1 MFRFPRPPVLF
12 GVLVLLMLAP
22 AAIAQQDPAL
32 FFRQNCM
39 SCHTIGGGR
48 LVGPD
53 LKNVEQQKDRAWLV
67 RFVTNPKQVL
77 DSGDPYA
84 LKLRE
89 EARGAVMPQI
99 SGMNDVLANQLL
111 DMIAKESKLPQS
123 QFSGLTL
130 GDQPFTALDVQHG
143 YEIFTGKRH
152 LTNGGAQ
159 CISCHTVQGI
169 GGLGGGQVGPD
180 LTRVF
185 ERLNGRKNLAAW
197 LQAPATPTMRPVFM
211 TRALTNDEIVA
222 LVAYFENAAKQPT
235 NPDDPTQLGFL
246 FLGIGGAA
254 VGFVTADALWRK
266 RFRAV
271 RRPMTRGEK

>member
-1 MFRFPRPPVLF
+1 
-12 GVLVLLMLAP
+12 
-22 AAIAQQDPAL
+22 
-32 FFRQNCM
+32 
-39 SCHTIGGGR
+39 
-48 LVGPD
+48 
-53 LKNVEQQKDRAWLV
+53 
-67 RFVTNPKQVL
+67 
-77 DSGDPYA
+77 
-84 LKLRE
+84 
-89 EARGAVMPQI
+89 MPQI
-99 SGMNDVLANQLL
+99 SGMNDILAGQLL
-111 DMIAKESKLPQS
+111 DMIARESKLPQS

-130 GDQPFTALDVQHG
+130 GDQPFTAADVLRG
-143 YEIFTGKRH
+143 YEIFVGQRR

-211 TRALTNDEIVA
+211 TRALTNDEIVG
-222 LVAYFENAAKQPT
+222 LVAYFENAAKKPA

-254 VGFVTADALWRK
+254 VGFITADALWRK